1 MYHLYYTVQGCRKG
15 HDAPTLTD
23 KLTLF
28 QLCVWGRGQIM
39 PTTLLGTDPPDFWT
53 FRSLCT
59 YIHNLNKMSAIQG
72 VSNIYQKYI
81 SIKLIY
87 YSTATNE
94 PIEINR
100 IENKKAKAFVTHYAI
115 AGYA

>member
-1 MYHLYYTVQGCRKG
+1 
-15 HDAPTLTD
+15 
-23 KLTLF
+23 
-28 QLCVWGRGQIM
+28 M
-39 PTTLLGTDPPDFWT
+39 PTTLLDTYPPDFWT

-59 YIHNLNKMSAIQG
+59 YIHNLNKMSAIQV
-72 VSNIYQKYI
+72 VSNIYQKYTI

-87 YSTATNE
+87 QSTATNE